1 MKHLL
6 IILSLL
12 FIYSCSKTPRE
23 EVIERYENGSKK
35 IVMKFTGR
43 GTNEKMVEKISY
55 DLNGDT
61 LFLENSLENLKIKT
75 DFNQNNQKIKQT
87 TFKEGKPSGIWKYYD
102 TNKNELIGTIN
113 FNKRALSKSPKKEL
127 LGEWLLYE
135 SWRNEEEPVNF
146 SDNEYKGIES
156 KRIFL
161 ENTVLNQMRMDFQHL
176 DTTLGAAFNK
186 HQCKEIFG
194 NNICSDSIN
203 FHNLLSA
210 EINYVSSQKKQENLY
225 IFKINPSS
233 VNSYP
238 TKISEEE
245 RKNIFEEWR
254 IELIDNSTMILR
266 EYNAS
271 IDVMMNHIY

>member
-1 MKHLL
+1 MKKIL

-43 GTNEKMVEKISY
+43 GTNEKMIEKISY

-61 LFLENSLENLKIKT
+61 LFLENSLKNLKIKT
-75 DFNQNNQKIKQT
+75 DFNQNNQRIKQT
-87 TFKEGKPSGIWKYYD
+87 TFREGKPSGILKYYD

-113 FNKRALSKSPKKEL
+113 FNKRTSSKSPKKEL

-146 SDNEYKGIES
+146 SNNEYKGIQS

-161 ENTVLNQMRMDFQHL
+161 ERAN
-176 DTTLGAAFNK
+176 
-186 HQCKEIFG
+186 
-194 NNICSDSIN
+194 
-203 FHNLLSA
+203 
-210 EINYVSSQKKQENLY
+210 
-225 IFKINPSS
+225 
-233 VNSYP
+233 
-238 TKISEEE
+238 
-245 RKNIFEEWR
+245 
-254 IELIDNSTMILR
+254 
-266 EYNAS
+266 
-271 IDVMMNHIY
+271 